1 MIIWNKQTN
10 KAFHQVVICWS
21 FDDNLLIIWWSSI
34 DYMTNKQTNL
44 IIWWSFYD
52 HLLYDNNKA
61 YHLLIIWWSS
71 VIWHQT
77 NKQINVIRWGSSN
90 DHLTIICYKLT
101 KNRQTNFIIWWLSDD
116 NFMIIWW
123 SFDDHLIIVWW
134 YSLVNKQTNKQSVF
148 YSHSKVPG
156 VVFYSDKDNDCWRYI
171 CFKCEI
177 VFPW

>member
-1 MIIWNKQTN
+1 M
-10 KAFHQVVICWS
+10 
-21 FDDNLLIIWWSSI
+21 IIWWSSI

-52 HLLYDNNKA
+52 RLLYDNNKA

-71 VIWHQT
+71 VIWHQTNKQT

-134 YSLVNKQTNKQSVF
+134 YSLVNEQTNKQRNKHRLLNIINYWFDIWISPDYLMIWWSVSF
-148 YSHSKVPG
+148 SSV
-156 VVFYSDKDNDCWRYI
+156 DNLMMIWWSSVD
-171 CFKCEI
+171 
-177 VFPW
+177 